1 MSVDA
6 VLRDAMLVAIPDL
19 RAFAIS
25 LTSNPDRSGDTAS
38 RGGSG
43 SRMKPPPSALL
54 RAEPW

>member
-25 LTSNPDRSGDTAS
+25 PAAFGVTA
-38 RGGSG
+38 RGAVVKRPAIRG
-43 SRMKPPPSALL
+43 RPRQPN
-54 RAEPW
+54 